1 MLENYL
7 FDEINN
13 LKYIFLVN
21 LTDDN
26 DCDLHIQICGSSV
39 RPSTMED
46 NQDSINKFP
55 EVKDI
60 IQDSD
65 VIEMDT
71 STIYDINFKNYL
83 SYSSRYEMFANYD
96 DMADVEKGILFRI
109 YKNSKFLE
117 YLKVATIM
125 LDDFPYKHYQLICEW
140 QIIDIVSYEPPTIS
154 KIQFGK

>member
-1 MLENYL
+1 MFENYL

-13 LKYIFLVN
+13 LKYIFLLN
-21 LTDDN
+21 LTDNN
-26 DCDLHIQICGSSV
+26 DCDLHIQICGANV

-46 NQDSINKFP
+46 
-55 EVKDI
+55 
-60 IQDSD
+60 IQDAVNDFPNINDILQNSD
-65 VIEMDT
+65 VVEMDT

-96 DMADVEKGILFRI
+96 DMSNVEKGVLFRI

-117 YLKVATIM
+117 YLKIASII
-125 LDDFPYKHYQLICEW
+125 LDDFKYKHYQVICES